1 MGSPSARCAPAVP
14 ACARRVDDLGSPTA
28 RLRYQ
33 CAMRVAGPLAILALV
48 PVLLAVAAEPP
59 APRIVS
65 LSPSLTAILVS
76 LGARSTLVG
85 VDEYSARQQPEVAGL
100 PTVGGLFTPSLEA
113 VVALEPDVV
122 VLVPSAQQRDL
133 CGRLRGRGIEVLE
146 LANIDL
152 EQLLASIETLGRVV
166 QRPEAAAERIAAIRS
181 AWQQAE
187 RAAAERRPV
196 RAVLVLQREPLYLV
210 GRGSF
215 LHAMLSAAGADNP
228 AAVFPDPYPRVALE
242 WLIAAAPEVILDA
255 SEDPAD
261 AARYW
266 SRWPSLPAVAT
277 GRVVA
282 VPASEVTLPGPS
294 LDRGLRILSEALRR
308 GEPEP

>member
-1 MGSPSARCAPAVP
+1 MAASEPQASEVEK
-14 ACARRVDDLGSPTA
+14 A

-33 CAMRVAGPLAILALV
+33 WAMQWAMRVAILALI
-48 PVLLAVAAEPP
+48 PVLLAVEAAPP
-59 APRIVS
+59 AQRIVS

-85 VDEYSARQQPEVAGL
+85 VDEYSARQQPEVAEL

-133 CGRLRGRGIEVLE
+133 CKRLRGLGIEVLE

-152 EQLLASIETLGRVV
+152 EQLLASIETLGRLVK
-166 QRPEAAAERIAAIRS
+166 RPEAAAERVVAIRR
-181 AWQQAE
+181 AWQRAE
-187 RAAAERRPV
+187 RAAAERRPI

-215 LHAMLSAAGADNP
+215 LHAMLSAAGADNA

-261 AARYW
+261 AASYW
-266 SRWPSLPAVAT
+266 SRWPSLPAVAA

-282 VPASEVTLPGPS
+282 VPASEVVLPGPR
-294 LDRGLRILSEALRR
+294 LDRGLRILSEALHR
-308 GEPEP
+308 GEPTP

>member
-1 MGSPSARCAPAVP
+1 M
-14 ACARRVDDLGSPTA
+14 
-28 RLRYQ
+28 RL
-33 CAMRVAGPLAILALV
+33 ASPLALVALV
-48 PVLLAVAAEPP
+48 PVLLAVAAEP
-59 APRIVS
+59 AVPRIVS
-65 LSPSLTAILVS
+65 LSPSLTAMLVS

-133 CGRLRGRGIEVLE
+133 CGRLRGLGIEVLE

-152 EQLLASIETLGRVV
+152 EQLLASIETLGRLV
-166 QRPEAAAERIAAIRS
+166 QRSEAAAERVSAIRH
-181 AWQQAE
+181 AWKQAE
-187 RAAAERRPV
+187 RAAAQHPPV

-210 GRGSF
+210 GRGSY

-228 AAVFPDPYPRVALE
+228 AAVFADPYPRVALE

-255 SEDPAD
+255 SQDPTD
-261 AARYW
+261 AAGYW
-266 SRWPSLPAVAT
+266 ARWPSLPAVAA

-282 VPASEVTLPGPS
+282 VPASEVTLPGPEP
-294 LDRGLRILSEALRR
+294 DRALRILSEALHG
-308 GEPEP
+308 GEPTP

>member
-1 MGSPSARCAPAVP
+1 M
-14 ACARRVDDLGSPTA
+14 
-28 RLRYQ
+28 RL
-33 CAMRVAGPLAILALV
+33 ATPLALFVALPLLA
-48 PVLLAVAAEPP
+48 AVAAEPSK
-59 APRIVS
+59 PRIVS

-113 VVALEPDVV
+113 VVALEPDLV
-122 VLVPSAQQRDL
+122 VLVPGAQQRDL
-133 CGRLRGRGIEVLE
+133 CNRLRRLGIEVLE
-146 LANIDL
+146 LDNIDL
-152 EQLLASIETLGRVV
+152 EQLLASIETLGGLV
-166 QRPEAAAERIAAIRS
+166 QRPEAAAERIEAIRA
-181 AWQQAE
+181 AWRRAE
-187 RAAAERRPV
+187 RDAQERRPV

-215 LHAMLSAAGADNP
+215 LHAMLTAAGADNP
-228 AAVFPDPYPRVALE
+228 AAVFADPYPRVALE

-261 AARYW
+261 AASYW
-266 SRWPSLPAVAT
+266 SRWPSLPAVAA

-282 VPASEVTLPGPS
+282 VPATEVTLPGPR
-294 LDRGLRILSEALRR
+294 LDRGLRILREALH
-308 GEPEP
+308 GEEPTP

>member
-1 MGSPSARCAPAVP
+1 
-14 ACARRVDDLGSPTA
+14 
-28 RLRYQ
+28 
-33 CAMRVAGPLAILALV
+33 MRVVAPLAILAVV
-48 PVLLAVAAEPP
+48 PVLVAVAGKPAE
-59 APRIVS
+59 PRIVS

-76 LGARSTLVG
+76 LGARSALVG

-113 VVALEPDVV
+113 VVALEPDLV

-133 CGRLRGRGIEVLE
+133 CNRLRGLGIDVLE

-152 EQLLASIETLGRVV
+152 EQLLASIETLGHLVR
-166 QRPEAAAERIAAIRS
+166 RPEAAAERVAAIRS
-181 AWQQAE
+181 AWRRAE
-187 RAAAERRPV
+187 RAASQRRRV

-215 LHAMLSAAGADNP
+215 LHAMLAAAGAENP
-228 AAVFPDPYPRVALE
+228 AAAFSDPYPRVALE

-255 SEDPAD
+255 SEDPED
-261 AARYW
+261 AASYW

-282 VPASEVTLPGPS
+282 VPAREVTLPGPH
-294 LDRGLRILSEALRR
+294 LDRGLRILSQALHG
-308 GEPEP
+308 GEPAP

>member
-1 MGSPSARCAPAVP
+1 
-14 ACARRVDDLGSPTA
+14 
-28 RLRYQ
+28 
-33 CAMRVAGPLAILALV
+33 MRVAAPLAILALV
-48 PVLLAVAAEPP
+48 PVLLAVAAEPS

-65 LSPSLTAILVS
+65 LSPSLTAMLVS

-133 CGRLRGRGIEVLE
+133 CNRLRRLGIEVLE

-152 EQLLASIETLGRVV
+152 EQLLASIERLGRLV
-166 QRPEAAAERIAAIRS
+166 QRPEAAAERVSAIRR
-181 AWQQAE
+181 AWQRAE

-210 GRGSF
+210 GRGSY

-242 WLIAAAPEVILDA
+242 WLIEAAPEVILDA
-255 SEDPAD
+255 SQDPTDPAS
-261 AARYW
+261 YW
-266 SRWPSLPAVAT
+266 ARWPSLPAVAA

-282 VPASEVTLPGPS
+282 VPASEVTLPGPRP
-294 LDRGLRILSEALRR
+294 DRALRILSEALYR
-308 GEPEP
+308 GDPTP

>member
-1 MGSPSARCAPAVP
+1 MRVP
-14 ACARRVDDLGSPTA
+14 AR
-28 RLRYQ
+28 
-33 CAMRVAGPLAILALV
+33 LALLAVV
-48 PVLLAVAAEPP
+48 PVMLAVAAEPS

-113 VVALEPDVV
+113 VVALEPDMV

-133 CGRLRGRGIEVLE
+133 CNRLRGLGIEVLE

-152 EQLLASIETLGRVV
+152 EQLLASIETLGSLVGRS
-166 QRPEAAAERIAAIRS
+166 EAAAERVTTIRR

-261 AARYW
+261 AASYW

-282 VPASEVTLPGPS
+282 IPATEVTLPGPR
-294 LDRGLRILSEALRR
+294 LDHGLRILSQALHG
-308 GEPEP
+308 GEPAR

>member
-1 MGSPSARCAPAVP
+1 
-14 ACARRVDDLGSPTA
+14 
-28 RLRYQ
+28 
-33 CAMRVAGPLAILALV
+33 MRVATPLAVLAVIPALV
-48 PVLLAVAAEPP
+48 AVAGETP
-59 APRIVS
+59 ALRIVS
-65 LSPSLTAILVS
+65 LSPSLTAIIVS
-76 LGARSTLVG
+76 LGARSRLVG

-100 PTVGGLFTPSLEA
+100 PTAGGLFTPSLEA
-113 VVALEPDVV
+113 VVALEPDLV

-133 CGRLRGRGIEVLE
+133 CSRLRGLGIEVLE

-152 EQLLASIETLGRVV
+152 EQLLASIETLGRLV
-166 QRPEAAAERIAAIRS
+166 QRPEAAAERIAAIRR
-181 AWQQAE
+181 AWQRAE

-261 AARYW
+261 AASYW
-266 SRWPSLPAVAT
+266 SRWPSLPAVAA

-282 VPASEVTLPGPS
+282 VPASEVTLPGPR
-294 LDRGLRILSEALRR
+294 LDRGLRILREALHG
-308 GEPEP
+308 GEPTP